1 MGHLT
6 FFFEHMGH
14 LTLERFAA
22 CLVEAPKFFLQKDEY
37 MYGVLNEYMYGVLNE
52 IYLRNFFTN
61 GCNFSRR
68 M

>member
-37 MYGVLNEYMYGVLNE
+37 MYGVLNE
-52 IYLRNFFTN
+52 IYLRIFFTD
-61 GCNFSRR
+61 GYNFSRR
-68 M
+68 I